1 MLSAHDGKEMAT
13 MTTVASQPKT
23 EKTLPAGFED
33 LEGFAADWALASER
47 ERNRQRLSSSMDE
60 IQSLYDA
67 LLPRMEEIIGYLNQQ
82 PLNDMSPEARRLFH
96 LSLALAE
103 IAPAVEFYKQPE
115 VVDGFPPDRFVPVDV
130 PYMTPKD

>member
-1 MLSAHDGKEMAT
+1 MS
-13 MTTVASQPKT
+13 TVVSQTKSDRS
-23 EKTLPAGFED
+23 LPAGFED
-33 LEGFAADWALASER
+33 LERFVDSWSLASER
-47 ERNRQRLSSSMDE
+47 ERNRQRLSSTMEE

-82 PLNDMSPEARRLFH
+82 PLNNLPDDARRLFH

-115 VVDGFPPDRFVPVDV
+115 VVDGFPPDRFVPVEV
-130 PYMTPKD
+130 PYMTPKE